1 MGRELRSICGEGP
14 GDGGQTVLHAA
25 VWIGSLEVVQLL
37 LAEDGVDLRAE
48 TQCGFTPLHYAAT
61 LRSADL
67 CKVLV
72 ENGAD
77 HEMGTVVSKYAR
89 CRLVGCLH
97 GGTKPFDFDR
107 LQSHFDRCGG
117 MPVDNAHGEA
127 KEYLE
132 SLHYSRRGQVAGPA
146 GYREAADGAPGG
158 STDAA

>member
-1 MGRELRSICGEGP
+1 MTT
-14 GDGGQTVLHAA
+14 QV
-25 VWIGSLEVVQLL
+25 EVVQLL

-48 TQCGFTPLHYAAT
+48 TRCGFTPLHYAAT

-77 HEMGTVVSKYAR
+77 HEMGTAYGQE

-97 GGTKPFDFDR
+97 GGTFKSN
-107 LQSHFDRCGG
+107 QCRCGG